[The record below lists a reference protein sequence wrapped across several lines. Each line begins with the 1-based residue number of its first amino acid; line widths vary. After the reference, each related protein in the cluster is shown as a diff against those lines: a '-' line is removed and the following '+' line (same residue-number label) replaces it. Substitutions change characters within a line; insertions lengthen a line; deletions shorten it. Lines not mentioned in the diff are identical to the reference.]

1 MDALFKGRTTSDC
14 IERPSYIHG
23 FDSRRRKMLV
33 LKNGGE
39 FVHAFAELFVCVCVC
54 VRARAPI
61 SSASVRGGECAILL
75 QESQTEILL
84 DCCVPRCVA
93 KFPITI

>member
-54 VRARAPI
+54 VHVLQSLLLPCGVE
-61 SSASVRGGECAILL
+61 SVLFFFRN
-75 QESQTEILL
+75 
-84 DCCVPRCVA
+84 P
-93 KFPITI
+93 K